1 MYAGQNRREH
11 DKDTTNTNTT
21 TAATAV
27 TAPTAS
33 NDSIHVTE
41 SSNTIDHS
49 TCFKSAPSDAP
60 TKHTIATT
68 TTNTSTTKHKS
79 YKHKTNTSTVN
90 DVKRDIFE
98 NFKSYGLS
106 PPELIRLDN
115 HLCDKHYYVN
125 SNRHNSDPSS
135 STSSQFSTGYFD
147 LIITDPPY
155 GIRAGAKKCGECMYI
170 CMC

>member
-11 DKDTTNTNTT
+11 HKDTTNT
-21 TAATAV
+21 TA
-27 TAPTAS
+27 APTAGD
-33 NDSIHVTE
+33 DSIHVAE
-41 SSNTIDHS
+41 SSSSTIDHS
-49 TCFKSAPSDAP
+49 TCFKSALYDAHS
-60 TKHTIATT
+60 KHTIATT

-79 YKHKTNTSTVN
+79 YKHKTNNTSTVN

-115 HLCDKHYYVN
+115 HLCDKHYYVE

-135 STSSQFSTGYFD
+135 STISQFSTGYFD

-155 GIRAGAKKCGECMYI
+155 GIRAGAKKCGECMYL